1 MAKLNEKQKIW
12 TVAGVGLGVCLIAG
26 GGVYW
31 AKGLIED
38 ERKAIEAH
46 KNEIAAAEQK
56 IAKIVP
62 TERDVIILREN
73 LDDYVK
79 ILPNG
84 RDLNAFV
91 KVLNGF
97 GQLSGIH
104 ATNITTPK
112 GARANKNERFS
123 RIEYQYD
130 MTATLWQFMRF
141 MNSIE
146 NYERFISITNFTITS
161 GAKAT
166 NREADQHDGDYVH
179 EIKLT
184 METYTYNGSG
194 SGQDVEIPNY
204 ADKRN
209 DLREAIFKSIQ
220 RIRYDKYDHKG
231 SLGRRDMFVDPRTES
246 GPATGVPLSEQKG
259 LVDQAAADL
268 KKLTELMQRYLS
280 KDRDAPTIFERYNL
294 EKALRDGIG
303 VMQSRIDEV
312 NAKNLV
318 TNPTARRQWQQK
330 VIEPLANL
338 RKEFDGKGGTGT
350 DQYLSQTDMEQ
361 LLVEMKRD
369 LEAGNLEDARGR
381 FESVQAKLAV
391 PSTDKRHELVVQAM
405 ALHLKTVTAIE
416 FTKLDLK
423 IQGVLVNH
431 DGRSGVLLN
440 GEVYEEGEYVRDD
453 LLVKQVREEQVQF
466 VYRGLTLVRTL

>member
-12 TVAGVGLGVCLIAG
+12 TIAGVGLGVCLVAG

-73 LDDYVK
+73 ID
-79 ILPNG
+79 
-84 RDLNAFV
+84 
-91 KVLNGF
+91 
-97 GQLSGIH
+97 
-104 ATNITTPK
+104 
-112 GARANKNERFS
+112 
-123 RIEYQYD
+123 EY
-130 MTATLWQFMRF
+130 
-141 MNSIE
+141 
-146 NYERFISITNFTITS
+146 
-161 GAKAT
+161 
-166 NREADQHDGDYVH
+166 
-179 EIKLT
+179 
-184 METYTYNGSG
+184 
-194 SGQDVEIPNY
+194 VEIPSY
-204 ADKRN
+204 GDKRN

-268 KKLTELMQRYLS
+268 KKLGELMARYLS

-303 VMQSRIDEV
+303 VMQARIDEV

-318 TNPTARRQWQQK
+318 TNPGARRQ
-330 VIEPLANL
+330 
-338 RKEFDGKGGTGT
+338 
-350 DQYLSQTDMEQ
+350 
-361 LLVEMKRD
+361 
-369 LEAGNLEDARGR
+369 
-381 FESVQAKLAV
+381 
-391 PSTDKRHELVVQAM
+391 
-405 ALHLKTVTAIE
+405 
-416 FTKLDLK
+416 
-423 IQGVLVNH
+423 
-431 DGRSGVLLN
+431 
-440 GEVYEEGEYVRDD
+440 
-453 LLVKQVREEQVQF
+453 
-466 VYRGLTLVRTL
+466 